1 VYVYE
6 NYFSESFKFNISF
19 FIDRLGSEFWNQT
32 LTIGG
37 EDGLQLVYNYLFN
50 SGNVKLTF

>member
-1 VYVYE
+1 MYVYE